1 MTVPC
6 PAPETLEGYLRQTL
20 ADEESDRLRPHVIAC
35 RACQAALGRLHYAAF
50 GRDRRRRR
58 RSKGAVLKWLRKTVP
73 WDLVVLAL
81 MAAILAA
88 GATGLFLLAM
98 KKQ

>member
-1 MTVPC
+1 MTAPC
-6 PAPETLEGYLRQTL
+6 PAQETLEGYLRQTL

-50 GRDRRRRR
+50 GRERRHRR
-58 RSKGAVLKWLRKTVP
+58 RSKGAVLKWLRTMVP
-73 WDLVVLAL
+73 WDIVVVAL

-88 GATGLFLLAM
+88 GVIGVFLLAV